1 MSNGLRIG
9 NSHILVLMIFNMFL
23 FTSCYEKM
31 TDKLGLLEGEPLNIN
46 KNDSIHIEMEFYENG
61 FLKNFITKDHL
72 NIKNGQQ
79 LEYYPNGVLKKKYS
93 CKNGIIDGIFLTYN
107 DSGQQVSCSV
117 YVDGEKNGDMYEYS
131 PNSFLKSHILFE
143 DGHAIYVGA
152 YENGNKILSSPFPVF
167 SNEQIR
173 NDSIYEVMISFPFL
187 YKGELEVFLRD
198 TIDFKKEYLDKYA
211 LNLTIF
217 NFDRSW
223 KSFELLLEYEPSID
237 DSLVWTEQVYKRTI
251 EIE

>member
-1 MSNGLRIG
+1 MSNGLRI
-9 NSHILVLMIFNMFL
+9 NNNYVLVLVLFNMLL
-23 FTSCYEKM
+23 FTSCYEERAD
-31 TDKLGLLEGEPLNIN
+31 TSGLLERKSLIIN
-46 KNDSIHIEMEFYENG
+46 KNDSIRIEMEFFENG

-79 LEYYPNGVLKKKYS
+79 LEYYPNGVLKKKYN
-93 CKNGIIDGIFLTYN
+93 CKNGVIDGVFLTYN
-107 DSGQQVSCSV
+107 DSGQQVSCSM

-131 PNSFLKSHILFE
+131 PSSILKSHILFE

-167 SNEQIR
+167 SNEKIR
-173 NDSIYEVMISFPFL
+173 SDSVYEVKISFPFQ

-211 LNLTIF
+211 LNLTIS
-217 NFDRSW
+217 NFDKSW

-251 EIE
+251 EIK